1 MSETNMDNMKKNTL
15 WVLLC
20 LSSICYAQVGIGTND
35 PQETLHVNGD
45 VIVDGFGTTD
55 SNVLVGADDQG
66 TLTTLDLGNNLIIK
80 DNKLTLVRS
89 PYYGI
94 GEMDISGITV
104 LGQHTHDLDLQLGV
118 GEINEGKTVINVYGT
133 PSNIKLT
140 GIQDG
145 TDGLHLFFYHTDS
158 NNIFFEDQTSVN
170 SLLSQPENRINV
182 LASSETIS
190 GQGSVELIYDGDS
203 QKWLFLSIHD

>member
-1 MSETNMDNMKKNTL
+1 MDNIKKNTL

-20 LSSICYAQVGIGTND
+20 LSGICQAQVGIGTND

-66 TLTTLDLGNNLIIK
+66 TLTTLSLGNNLAIK
-80 DNKLTLVRS
+80 NNKLSLVRS
-89 PYYGI
+89 TAYGI
-94 GEMDISGITV
+94 GEMDISGITI
-104 LGQHTHDLDLQLGV
+104 LGNHTHNLDLQLGV

-145 TDGLHLFFYHTDS
+145 TDGLHLFFYHSAT
-158 NNIFFEDQTSVN
+158 NNIFFEDQTSTN
-170 SLLSQPENRINV
+170 SLLSLPENRINV

-190 GQGSVELIYDGDS
+190 GPGCVELIYDGDS